1 MTRTDF
7 VELYDQLSNQ
17 TGIPEEALEFI
28 SVIADELF
36 IPERIKNRLEKRHK
50 NLKDQLS
57 KYPDDNKKIMLK
69 IAFLED
75 LIKILFFGIEEA
87 PLQINGIFQTI
98 AKIRLEKALL

>member
-1 MTRTDF
+1 MTRVDF

-17 TGIPEEALEFI
+17 TGIPEEALDFV
-28 SVIADELF
+28 SVIANELF
-36 IPERIKNRLEKRHK
+36 IPEKIKNRLEKQYDS
-50 NLKDQLS
+50 LKAQLS
-57 KYPDDNKKIMLK
+57 KYPDNNKKILLK
-69 IAFLED
+69 IAFLDD

>member
-1 MTRTDF
+1 
-7 VELYDQLSNQ
+7 
-17 TGIPEEALEFI
+17 
-28 SVIADELF
+28 
-36 IPERIKNRLEKRHK
+36 
-50 NLKDQLS
+50 
-57 KYPDDNKKIMLK
+57 MLK